1 VTRSLQELIDATDS
15 TVDML
20 RNMQTGPNVYPG
32 VPPEFTNWRD
42 EQQAWQNTC
51 ILFDLSYHMV
61 DLRLHGPGAL
71 DLLKLVGFN
80 SFDGFGPNKA
90 KQLAPVSHD
99 GHVIGDVILFQ
110 LEDNLYELV
119 GRMPSL
125 NWIIYNAEREDF
137 AVDYSVDQRTV
148 MRDDPSRRQSY
159 RVQVQGPNAMATMEK
174 VLGGPVPEVRFFN
187 MTTFEIAGKHVH
199 ALRHGMAG
207 QPGFELFGPWD
218 EKEAVVEAIVTAGEE
233 FGLRRV
239 GARAYSSNTLESGW
253 IPSPLPAVYTGVSM
267 KAYREWLPADSYEAR
282 ASLGGSFVSDS
293 IEDYYFTPWDL
304 GYGHFVRFDHDY
316 IGRDALEEMAVDPP
330 REKVTLA
337 LEDDDILAVIRTQ
350 LGDGERAKFMEFP
363 SAVYAMHPYD
373 EVMVDG
379 ERAGVSTWIGYSS
392 NEGKMLTLAVLDREH
407 AEPGTEVTLIWGE
420 PGGGTAKPTV
430 EPHVQTEIRA
440 IVSPVPY
447 ARVARESYRAV

>member
-1 VTRSLQELIDATDS
+1 MPESLEDLISSTDS

-61 DLRLHGPGAL
+61 DLRLEGPGAL
-71 DLLKLVGFN
+71 DLLRHVGFN
-80 SFDGFGPNKA
+80 TFEGFDVGKA
-90 KQLAPVSHD
+90 KQLAPCTPD
-99 GHVIGDVILFQ
+99 GYVIGDVILFH
-110 LEDNLYELV
+110 LDDEMYELV

-125 NWIIYNAEREDF
+125 NWVRFHAETGGFDVE
-137 AVDYSVDQRTV
+137 YSVDQRTV

-159 RVQVQGPNAMATMEK
+159 RLQIQGPNAMPTMEK
-174 VLGGPVPEVRFFN
+174 VLGESPPDVKFFN
-187 MTTFEIAGKHVH
+187 MTTMQIAGRPVN

-218 EKEAVVEAIVTAGEE
+218 DKDAVVEALVTAGEE
-233 FGLRRV
+233 FGIRRV

-253 IPSPLPAVYTGVSM
+253 IPSPLPAIYTGDSM
-267 KAYREWLPADSYEAR
+267 KAYREWLPADSYEGR
-282 ASLGGSFVSDS
+282 ASLGGSFVSQDV
-293 IEDYYFTPWDL
+293 EDYYLTPWDL

-316 IGRDALEEMAVDPP
+316 IGREALEEMSQDPP
-330 REKVTLA
+330 LEKVTLA
-337 LEDDDILAVIRTQ
+337 LEDDEVLRVIGTQ

-373 EVMVDG
+373 NVTVNG
-379 ERAGVSTWIGYSS
+379 ESVGISTWIGYSS
-392 NEGKMLTLAVLDREH
+392 NEAKMLTLAVVAKAH
-407 AEPGTEVTLIWGE
+407 ARPGTEVILVWGE
-420 PGGGTAKPTV
+420 PDGGTSKPTV
-430 EPHVQTEIRA
+430 EPHVQTEMKA

-447 ARVARESYRAV
+447 AKVAREAYRAD